1 MARRLNTGQKEEVE
15 AWRKGSCPEVG
26 GTGAPSQ
33 LCQRVLS
40 PLELGGLSIGNC
52 DRGAGATMVQH
63 FISFAS
69 PGGHEEGAA
78 SRPGSLGGVLPW
90 RGLGQA
96 SPGPERARG
105 PANSHRAAHPAA
117 AITQRIWAPRRGEK
131 TPPRQERPLQL
142 DLEEWTQVFW
152 LESTV
157 GCPNAYR
164 GDREKHG
171 RLEAEASPRPR
182 SQVQPMLRNGS
193 PDRPEDRQLDRPRQ
207 RPTSKEGTP
216 GAPTRPTAPRWKV
229 LARPGL
235 TQRKST
241 QPAAWE
247 YKQGHN
253 HAAGTVQFHPQAT
266 DTTRPGVARTPQV
279 QEGAMAAKKGQGGPQ
294 QPRPAGWREKKD
306 HSRDEG
312 VSNTSE
318 TTGRGRKRT
327 GSRRG
332 QSPGPIGPG
341 TAEQVMP
348 SLPASCLLV
357 QAAIA
362 CGNVKMK
369 RVPALSDPGLTTLYL
384 AENEIAKIPARTF
397 LGLPNLEWLDL
408 SKNKL
413 DALGLHPHAFK
424 NLTRLKRLNL
434 DGNLLSTVPALPA
447 SLQELKLNDNLLQGL
462 EHSSFRGLSQL
473 LTLEVEGNRLH
484 DGNISPLAFQ
494 PLRSLL
500 YLRLDRNQLQAI
512 PPGLPASLQE
522 LHLGTNVIEEV
533 REGTLNH
540 SRSLSVLV
548 LSNNRLQED
557 RLAPRAWI
565 DLPKLEALDLSYN
578 RLVHVPSFLPRGLRH
593 LTLHHNRIECIPGYV
608 FAHMKPGLET
618 LHLAHNSL
626 REDGINGMSFLG
638 LQASLAELLLDHNQ
652 LQAIPRGLLGLRA
665 LQVLRLSHNKI
676 RHVPLNSI
684 CDTRVAQDSN
694 LISTHLE
701 NNLIDR
707 RRIPPTAFSC
717 IRAYHSVVL
726 EPQQGEGESA

>member
-1 MARRLNTGQKEEVE
+1 MK
-15 AWRKGSCPEVG
+15 
-26 GTGAPSQ
+26 
-33 LCQRVLS
+33 RVLL
-40 PLELGGLSIGNC
+40 PVLALWVGC
-52 DRGAGATMVQH
+52 C
-63 FISFAS
+63 
-69 PGGHEEGAA
+69 PGGALAKQVLGPKGPGAQPTPTGMPTLQPPPPSA
-78 SRPGSLGGVLPW
+78 SGPPD
-90 RGLGQA
+90 GQV
-96 SPGPERARG
+96 R
-105 PANSHRAAHPAA
+105 
-117 AITQRIWAPRRGEK
+117 
-131 TPPRQERPLQL
+131 
-142 DLEEWTQVFW
+142 
-152 LESTV
+152 
-157 GCPNAYR
+157 
-164 GDREKHG
+164 
-171 RLEAEASPRPR
+171 
-182 SQVQPMLRNGS
+182 PMLRNGS
-193 PDRPEDRQLDRPRQ
+193 PDRPDDGQLDRPWL
-207 RPTSKEGTP
+207 RPASKEGAP
-216 GAPTRPTAPRWKV
+216 RAPTWTTAPRWKV
-229 LARPGL
+229 LSRPGL

-247 YKQGHN
+247 HKQGHN
-253 HAAGTVQFHPQAT
+253 HGAGTVQVHPQAT
-266 DTTRPGVARTPQV
+266 GTTRPGAARTPRA
-279 QEGAMAAKKGQGGPQ
+279 QEGAMAAKKGQG
-294 QPRPAGWREKKD
+294 
-306 HSRDEG
+306 
-312 VSNTSE
+312 
-318 TTGRGRKRT
+318 
-327 GSRRG
+327 
-332 QSPGPIGPG
+332 PG
-341 TAEQVMP
+341 TPEWVMP
-348 SLPASCLLV
+348 SLPASCLLA

-362 CGNVKMK
+362 CSNVKMK
-369 RVPALSDPGLTTLYL
+369 HVPVLSDPGLTTLYL
-384 AENEIAKIPARTF
+384 AENEIAKIPAHTF

-434 DGNLLSTVPALPA
+434 DGNSLSTVPTLPA
-447 SLQELKLNDNLLQGL
+447 SLQELKLNDNHLQGL

-500 YLRLDRNQLQAI
+500 YLRLDRNQLRTI

-522 LHLGTNVIEEV
+522 LHLGTNIIEEV

-540 SRSLSVLV
+540 SCSLSVLV

-593 LTLHHNRIECIPGYV
+593 LMLHHNRIERIPGYV
-608 FAHMKPGLET
+608 FAHMKPGLES

-626 REDGINGMSFLG
+626 REDGIHSVSFLG

-652 LQAIPRGLLGLRA
+652 LQAIPKGLLGLRA

-726 EPQQGEGESA
+726 EPQQKEGESA

>member
-1 MARRLNTGQKEEVE
+1 MK
-15 AWRKGSCPEVG
+15 
-26 GTGAPSQ
+26 
-33 LCQRVLS
+33 RVLL
-40 PLELGGLSIGNC
+40 PVLALWVGC
-52 DRGAGATMVQH
+52 C
-63 FISFAS
+63 
-69 PGGHEEGAA
+69 PGGALAKQVLGPKGPGAQPTPTGMPTLQPPPPSA
-78 SRPGSLGGVLPW
+78 SGPPD
-90 RGLGQA
+90 GQV
-96 SPGPERARG
+96 R
-105 PANSHRAAHPAA
+105 
-117 AITQRIWAPRRGEK
+117 
-131 TPPRQERPLQL
+131 
-142 DLEEWTQVFW
+142 
-152 LESTV
+152 
-157 GCPNAYR
+157 
-164 GDREKHG
+164 
-171 RLEAEASPRPR
+171 
-182 SQVQPMLRNGS
+182 PMLRNGS
-193 PDRPEDRQLDRPRQ
+193 PDRPDDGQLDRPWL
-207 RPTSKEGTP
+207 RPASKEGAP
-216 GAPTRPTAPRWKV
+216 RAPTWTTAPRWKV
-229 LARPGL
+229 LARPRL

-247 YKQGHN
+247 HKQGHN
-253 HAAGTVQFHPQAT
+253 HGAGTVQVHPQAT
-266 DTTRPGVARTPQV
+266 GTTRPGAARTPRA
-279 QEGAMAAKKGQGGPQ
+279 QEGAMADKKGQGAPQ
-294 QPRPAGWREKKD
+294 QPRPADWHEKKD
-306 HSRDEG
+306 HSQGEG
-312 VSNTSE
+312 GSNTSG
-318 TTGRGRKRT
+318 TTGHGRKRP

-341 TAEQVMP
+341 TPERVMP
-348 SLPASCLLV
+348 SLPASCLLA

-369 RVPALSDPGLTTLYL
+369 RVPVLSDPGLTMLYL
-384 AENEIAKIPARTF
+384 AENEIAKIPAHTF

-434 DGNLLSTVPALPA
+434 DGNSLSTVPTLPT
-447 SLQELKLNDNLLQGL
+447 SLQELKLNDNHLQGL
-462 EHSSFRGLSQL
+462 EHSSFWGLSQL

-500 YLRLDRNQLQAI
+500 YLRLDRNQLRTI

-522 LHLGTNVIEEV
+522 LHLGTNIIEEV

-540 SRSLSVLV
+540 SCSLSVLV

-593 LTLHHNRIECIPGYV
+593 LMLHHNRIERIPGYV

-626 REDGINGMSFLG
+626 REDGIHGVSFLG

-726 EPQQGEGESA
+726 EPQQKEGESA